1 MAGGERAERRDGTG
15 ARETELVGNE
25 GSRKTDYM
33 AKKQSSHCGCCCE
46 RPQVARTVHG
56 SCPSLAL
63 SVEAVRTTAA
73 YFQTQLSPMVWCTFL
88 TREKLALWYAAFD
101 LPSQQSRQERGGRG
115 RSPCSACDVLFTTP
129 GGGEGERGESRPGS
143 TMDVSPGNA
152 RRSAPERSANNAS

>member
-1 MAGGERAERRDGTG
+1 M
-15 ARETELVGNE
+15 GNE
-25 GSRKTDYM
+25 GSRETDYM

-46 RPQVARTVHG
+46 RLQVARTVHG

-101 LPSQQSRQERGGRG
+101 LQYPATSLGKRG
-115 RSPCSACDVLFTTP
+115 A
-129 GGGEGERGESRPGS
+129 GGEG
-143 TMDVSPGNA
+143 
-152 RRSAPERSANNAS
+152 RRAWLVMCCSQLPVAVRVNEANHAPVLPWM